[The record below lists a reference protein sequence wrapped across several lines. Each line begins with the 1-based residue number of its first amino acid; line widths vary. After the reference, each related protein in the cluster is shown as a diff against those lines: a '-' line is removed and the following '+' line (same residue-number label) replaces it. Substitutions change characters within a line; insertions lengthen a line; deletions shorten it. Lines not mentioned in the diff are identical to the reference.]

1 MRTGERTAVSAVRW
15 THVLVALVIG
25 IVALFATRADA
36 WMSIPK
42 SVAPKPTGSII
53 GKIELVPGVPMRSCD
68 VLLSSIP
75 LSTKCDSEGIFR
87 FDKVPIGVG
96 NLSVTGQWLYDNKSP
111 QFPVGVNQD
120 EITYMGTLVVSH
132 YGAIH
137 GQVINADPE
146 HLAAMFVTIEYLGIA
161 AKPNDQGYYVLDRV
175 PPGDWWVIL
184 HNIWYGPSP
193 TQEKRAIVKPRAT
206 TKKVDFVLNPP
217 VVKQVAPPK
226 APDSQTAGK
235 QTTSLAKISPIVNMS
250 GQWKSNIGLSYNIT
264 QQQNNFQWTVMNST
278 EIGNGTIKGYDVTA
292 SWKGPTGIGSSEGK
306 ITTVD
311 ANGKATKII
320 WNNNLQFYR

>member
-1 MRTGERTAVSAVRW
+1 MRTKGITAVSVVQW
-15 THVLVALVIG
+15 KHVLFALVVTL
-25 IVALFATRADA
+25 VAFFATTAEA
-36 WMSIPK
+36 MMA
-42 SVAPKPTGSII
+42 APKISPPPPTGSIL
-53 GKIELVPGVPMRSCD
+53 GRIELVPGVPMRSCN
-68 VLLSSIP
+68 VLLAGLQ
-75 LSTKCDSEGIFR
+75 LSTKCDNEGLFR

-96 NLSVTGQWLYDNKSP
+96 DLIVTGEWLYDNKSP
-111 QFPVGVNQD
+111 KFRVGVNKD
-120 EITYMGTLVVSH
+120 EITNMGTLIVSH

-146 HLAAMFVTIEYLGIA
+146 HLAAMVVTIEYLGIA
-161 AKPNDQGYYVLDRV
+161 AKPNDKGYYVLDRL

-217 VVKQVAPPK
+217 VAIQVTPKTSVPLAVGKQV
-226 APDSQTAGK
+226 
-235 QTTSLAKISPIVNMS
+235 TSLAKVSPIVNIA
-250 GQWKSNIGLSYNIT
+250 GQWKSNIGLTYSIT

-278 EIGNGTIKGYDVTA
+278 EIGNGTIKGDVVTA
-292 SWKGPTGIGSSEGK
+292 SWKGPTGIGSSQGK
-306 ITTVD
+306 ITVD
-311 ANGKATKII
+311 AKGNATKII